1 VVELEPNSYHILV
14 NANINNTPVVL
25 IVDSGAS
32 RTVIDK
38 IYGAHISRTG
48 LYLALEPWANG
59 KSAGTACKNSPTAAQ
74 PTAERGTALDERG
87 ERALISAISFFCLA
101 VTVGGLGCW
110 GVKVSGI
117 IRR

>member
-1 VVELEPNSYHILV
+1 MRQYIPFRVVELEPNSYHILV

-59 KSAGTACKNSPTAAQ
+59 KSAGTACATLMVRLP
-74 PTAERGTALDERG
+74 P
-87 ERALISAISFFCLA
+87 
-101 VTVGGLGCW
+101 
-110 GVKVSGI
+110 KVNLNYVYY
-117 IRR
+117 RF

>member
-1 VVELEPNSYHILV
+1 MRQYIPFRVVELEPNSYHILV

-59 KSAGTACKNSPTAAQ
+59 KSAGTACKNSPTAAELVPMFFSGSRPPNGEQ
-74 PTAERGTALDERG
+74 PWTNEANGR
-87 ERALISAISFFCLA
+87 
-101 VTVGGLGCW
+101 
-110 GVKVSGI
+110 
-117 IRR
+117 